1 MLAMTSF
8 TEAENSI
15 FPTSPLSTASREAG
29 RGYPSLNAAK
39 FAQVAFSS
47 KVHRVVYSFR
57 TRMLIDAMQ
66 NLQEIPF
73 PRDVKASNNE
83 DGTSENLS
91 MKVKA
96 TEPCEENLKVIN
108 KGILD
113 DVDLQE
119 LLVTWSQK
127 MVALVVGVILEEW
140 LSPIELDV
148 HDLVHRELPLEGDPT
163 MLLDSSQNDHA
174 YTISPKDV
182 VEKNRKEDMKE
193 HTKQGRIILD
203 RSTSRQ
209 NMCLQQWKWM
219 S

>member
-1 MLAMTSF
+1 
-8 TEAENSI
+8 
-15 FPTSPLSTASREAG
+15 
-29 RGYPSLNAAK
+29 
-39 FAQVAFSS
+39 
-47 KVHRVVYSFR
+47 
-57 TRMLIDAMQ
+57 
-66 NLQEIPF
+66 
-73 PRDVKASNNE
+73 
-83 DGTSENLS
+83 
-91 MKVKA
+91 
-96 TEPCEENLKVIN
+96 
-108 KGILD
+108 
-113 DVDLQE
+113 
-119 LLVTWSQK
+119 